1 MILIKNKLTVIVYK
15 MRGAKEV
22 IVYYY
27 TYVQN
32 WSIIEDK
39 LRLHLLRLLNDVC
52 VYSEFM
58 TPIKL
63 NWKLTHAAECETH
76 RHVLKLEININ
87 VAIVSISISEMHL
100 MKITENDIIIAFGC
114 VCHNDSTRKFNM
126 N

>member
-1 MILIKNKLTVIVYK
+1 MILIKNKLTIIVYK

-32 WSIIEDK
+32 WSIIKDK
-39 LRLHLLRLLNDVC
+39 LRLHLLRLLNAVC

-63 NWKLTHAAECETH
+63 N
-76 RHVLKLEININ
+76 
-87 VAIVSISISEMHL
+87 
-100 MKITENDIIIAFGC
+100 
-114 VCHNDSTRKFNM
+114 
-126 N
+126 